1 MTAALMK
8 ESGLSRGRRDAPL
21 LINDRIR
28 KEVCRKA
35 SDSPE
40 LHQRERG
47 RGREKESGKRR
58 KNRKIIVWLLRTNPC
73 LHKEV
78 GVLL

>member
-1 MTAALMK
+1 MCGGKSGEEEAPMTAALMK

-40 LHQRERG
+40 LHQREREEG
-47 RGREKESGKRR
+47 GRERKGERKR
-58 KNRKIIVWLLRTNPC
+58 
-73 LHKEV
+73 V
-78 GVLL
+78 GEETEE

>member
-35 SDSPE
+35 SGSPE
-40 LHQRERG
+40 LHQREREKREREEG
-47 RGREKESGKRR
+47 GEKKSRGRDGRIERSLCGS
-58 KNRKIIVWLLRTNPC
+58 
-73 LHKEV
+73 
-78 GVLL
+78 